1 VGLALYPQNALE
13 RVHVQVRLGEQP
25 FELGVLGFELAQA
38 LGLIDLHAAELG
50 ALLVKR
56 RVAETA
62 VAAQL
67 LDRHAGLG
75 LLEEADDL
83 FLGES
88 ALLHVRHS
96 LSG

>member
-1 VGLALYPQNALE
+1 MSRWASGQ
-13 RVHVQVRLGEQP
+13 QP
-25 FELGVLGFELAQA
+25 LELGVLGFELAQA
-38 LGLIDLHAAELG
+38 LGFRDLHAAELG
-50 ALLVKR
+50 APLVKR
-56 RVAETA
+56 RIAEA
-62 VAAQL
+62 AIAAQL

-96 LSG
+96 PGG